1 MKKALFLLPLAMA
14 SLCSPQAALGKTD
27 TFKITISGGGLK
39 SPVEITDP
47 RVLALS
53 NVWSGQFLDWTR
65 TPESEPPK
73 GFLAVEVSFFMK
85 ISENDVRK
93 NYVVFYYPNSP
104 GQQGYIYLPSKGS
117 PLWWLDASSILRTGR
132 DGKWNYASPE
142 WEALVK
148 PVLIQ
153 AQAALDAASVSQT
166 TAARKIRAPSS
177 AEASAIS
184 VEAWTK
190 PQRGWLYVLDPRS
203 ESEHPGSRIWLLDPE
218 SARVMGSVRAG
229 YDPDFALSSD
239 GSHLYLAS
247 GERDSAELVEIDTAS
262 GKILRVPFRDRV
274 LYQPWYE
281 ALPPYSPMEI
291 ASDGRDVRILVNH
304 VSSPEKVGCAIYHV
318 ALDTQKTG
326 STPGSGDCRAVPSE
340 RLRSP
345 DNAKVYLAYGPDQT
359 EMWTGLR
366 VLDTATERV
375 LGDFQ
380 TSVPFWSATLS
391 QDGNRIYAVV
401 PEQHRVLVIDAA
413 TLQELRTIDVG
424 RTPSLALVVP

>member
-1 MKKALFLLPLAMA
+1 
-14 SLCSPQAALGKTD
+14 
-27 TFKITISGGGLK
+27 
-39 SPVEITDP
+39 
-47 RVLALS
+47 
-53 NVWSGQFLDWTR
+53 
-65 TPESEPPK
+65 
-73 GFLAVEVSFFMK
+73 
-85 ISENDVRK
+85 
-93 NYVVFYYPNSP
+93 
-104 GQQGYIYLPSKGS
+104 
-117 PLWWLDASSILRTGR
+117 
-132 DGKWNYASPE
+132 
-142 WEALVK
+142 
-148 PVLIQ
+148 
-153 AQAALDAASVSQT
+153 
-166 TAARKIRAPSS
+166 
-177 AEASAIS
+177 
-184 VEAWTK
+184 
-190 PQRGWLYVLDPRS
+190 
-203 ESEHPGSRIWLLDPE
+203 
-218 SARVMGSVRAG
+218 
-229 YDPDFALSSD
+229 
-239 GSHLYLAS
+239 
-247 GERDSAELVEIDTAS
+247 
-262 GKILRVPFRDRV
+262 
-274 LYQPWYE
+274 
-281 ALPPYSPMEI
+281 MEI

-318 ALDTQKTG
+318 ELDTQKTR